1 MKNTLI
7 FCLLI
12 VSLALTS
19 ACDTSSRATGTTN
32 AQSPLDQQFNNSL
45 ADVLRKNTGLQI
57 MGTGDNV
64 KILVR
69 GISSI
74 NLNTQPLY
82 VIDGVPIGN
91 DYSAANSLVN
101 PNDITKVKV
110 LRSTSELVQW
120 GENGNSGV
128 ILIETRNKAGN

>member
-1 MKNTLI
+1 MKNALF
-7 FCLLI
+7 FCLLL
-12 VSLALTS
+12 VSITLTT
-19 ACDTSSRATGTTN
+19 ACDTSSRTATDARN
-32 AQSPLDQQFNNSL
+32 PLDQQFNNSL
-45 ADVLRKNTGLQI
+45 ADVLRKNTGLQV
-57 MGTGDNV
+57 MGSGDNV

-74 NLNTQPLY
+74 KLNTQPLY

-91 DYSAANSLVN
+91 DYAAANNLIN

-120 GENGNSGV
+120 GENGNNGV
-128 ILIETRNKAGN
+128 IIIETRNKAGK